1 MAETLMRMYETMSET
16 EQKELYDFALF
27 LLSRNEE
34 KAKPENKSMYGVWK
48 NEPFYMAPD
57 FDEPI
62 EDFAD
67 YTRLTGF

>member
-34 KAKPENKSMYGVWK
+34 KAKPIYLGFVG
-48 NEPFYMAPD
+48 AR
-57 FDEPI
+57 
-62 EDFAD
+62 AA
-67 YTRLTGF
+67 RLQTTTSP